1 MNNTFGYMRVAAA
14 VPRVHIAD
22 ARRNA
27 EGALKIMEDAF
38 REGVEIVVMPELS
51 LVGYTAGDM
60 ILQKK
65 LLTDAERALEWLMEE
80 CRDIPTIG
88 IVGLP
93 VVFADRLYN
102 CAAIFGQ
109 GQLWGIVPKCYIP
122 NYGEFSELRWWVS
135 GYGIKDR
142 TIRYAGQECCFGSDL
157 MFDIHGVE
165 FGVEICEDMWV
176 PVPPSS
182 MQAVQGAK
190 LLFNLSASP
199 ESVCKHDYLKS
210 LIAEQS
216 SRTMAAYIYASAGH
230 GESSSDLV
238 FAGNAI
244 IAELGSVL
252 GVSDRFVRNDR
263 MVVRDIDVEYIS
275 TRRTA
280 RNTFYYPDAPEMRVV
295 EIDVDEICNR
305 HDLRR
310 RIEPLYFV
318 PEDEA
323 ARAVHCREV
332 FAIQSAGLAQRLE
345 HTHCKTAVLGIS
357 GGLDSTLALLAVC
370 DTYDLLGLD
379 RKGII
384 GVTMPGFGTTDRT
397 YQNALRMIKE
407 LGCTLR
413 EIPIRE
419 ACEQHFK
426 DIGLDATER
435 NIAYE
440 NSQARERTQI
450 LMDVANM
457 CGGMVIGTGDMS
469 ELALG
474 WATYNGDQMSMYGIN
489 ASVPKTLVRHMVD
502 WYARNRAEGVLRE
515 ALLDVVATPVSP
527 ELLPANKDGEIAQRT
542 EDVVGPYELHDFF
555 LYCTLRRR
563 YSPAK
568 IAMLATK
575 AFEGDY
581 DKKTIIKW
589 LKVFFHRFFGQQFKR
604 SAMPDGPKVGVVGL
618 SPRGDLRMPS
628 DAQERAWLAEVEA
641 VEAELDALDDK

>member
-1 MNNTFGYMRVAAA
+1 MNNQYGYMRVAAA

-22 ARRNA
+22 AHRNA
-27 EGALKIMEDAF
+27 EGALKIMQDAF
-38 REGVEIVVMPELS
+38 DEGVEIVVMPELS
-51 LVGYTAGDM
+51 LVGYTCGDM
-60 ILQKK
+60 VLQNK
-65 LLTDAERALEWLMEE
+65 LLTDAERALEWLMQE
-80 CRDIPTIG
+80 CADIPTVG

-102 CAAIFGQ
+102 CAAVFGQ
-109 GQLWGIVPKCYIP
+109 GQLWGIVPKSYIP

-135 GYGIKDR
+135 GYSIKDR
-142 TIRYAGQECCFGSDL
+142 MIRFAGQEAPFGSDL
-157 MFDIHGVE
+157 LFDLHGVE

-199 ESVCKHDYLKS
+199 ESVRKHDYLLS

-216 SRTMAAYIYASAGH
+216 SRTMAAYIYASSGH

-238 FAGNAI
+238 FAGNAV
-244 IAELGSVL
+244 IAELGRVL
-252 GVSDRFVRNDR
+252 GVSKRFVRNDR
-263 MVVRDIDVEYIS
+263 MVISDIDVEYIS

-280 RNTFYYPDAPEMRVV
+280 RNTFYYPEAPEMRVV
-295 EIDVDEICNR
+295 EVGVDEIMYQG
-305 HDLRR
+305 DLRR
-310 RIEPLYFV
+310 HIEPIYFV

-323 ARAVHCREV
+323 ARAAHCKEV

-345 HTHCKTAVLGIS
+345 HTNCNKVILGIS

-370 DTYDLLGLD
+370 DTFDLLGLD

-397 YQNALRMIKE
+397 YQNALAMIKE

-413 EIPIRE
+413 EIPIKD
-419 ACEQHFK
+419 ACMQHFK
-426 DIGLDATER
+426 DIGLDVDER
-435 NIAYE
+435 SVAYE

-457 CGGMVIGTGDMS
+457 CGGMVVGTGDMS

-489 ASVPKTLVRHMVD
+489 SSVPKTLVKHMVD
-502 WYARNRAEGVLRE
+502 WYANTRAEGALRE

-527 ELLPANKDGEIAQRT
+527 ELLPATESGEIAQKT

-563 YSPAK
+563 YAPAK
-568 IAMLATK
+568 IVMLATL
-575 AFEGDY
+575 AFEGTY
-581 DKKTIIKW
+581 TKAEIVKW
-589 LKVFFHRFFGQQFKR
+589 LKVFFRRFFSQQFKR
-604 SAMPDGPKVGVVGL
+604 SAMPDGPKVGAVGL
-618 SPRGDLRMPS
+618 SPRGDLHMPS
-628 DAQERAWLAEVEA
+628 DAHERAWVREIEEVER
-641 VEAELDALDDK
+641 ELDNI

>member
-1 MNNTFGYMRVAAA
+1 MNNIYGYMRVAAA

-22 ARRNA
+22 AHRNA

-38 REGVEIVVMPELS
+38 REGVEVVVMPELS
-51 LVGYTAGDM
+51 LVGYTCGDM

-65 LLTDAERALEWLMEE
+65 LLSDAEKALQWLMEE
-80 CRDIPTIG
+80 CVDIPTIG

-93 VVFADRLYN
+93 VVYADRLYN
-102 CAAIFGQ
+102 CAAVFGQ
-109 GQLWGIVPKCYIP
+109 GRLWGIVPKSYIP

-135 GYGIKDR
+135 GYAIKDR
-142 TIRYAGQECCFGSDL
+142 HIRFAGQECPFGSDL

-199 ESVCKHDYLKS
+199 ESVCKHDYLIS

-216 SRTMAAYIYASAGH
+216 SRTMAAYIYASSGH

-238 FAGNAI
+238 FAGNAVV
-244 IAELGSVL
+244 AELGRVL
-252 GVSDRFVRNDR
+252 GVSERYKRDDR
-263 MVVRDIDVEYIS
+263 MVICDIDVEYIS

-280 RNTFYYPDAPEMRVV
+280 RNTFYYPEAPEMRVV
-295 EIDVDEICNR
+295 EIDVDEICYHGDVRR
-305 HDLRR
+305 H
-310 RIEPLYFV
+310 IEPLYFV

-332 FAIQSAGLAQRLE
+332 FAIQSAALAQRLE
-345 HTHCKTAVLGIS
+345 HTRCNTAVIGIS

-370 DTYDLLGLD
+370 DTFDMLGLD

-397 YQNALRMIKE
+397 YQNALKMVKE

-426 DIGLDATER
+426 DIGLDAAER
-435 NIAYE
+435 NVAYE

-489 ASVPKTLVRHMVD
+489 SSVPKTLVRYMVD
-502 WYARNRAEGVLRE
+502 WYAMNRAEGVLRE

-527 ELLPANKDGEIAQRT
+527 ELLPATADGNISQIT
-542 EDVVGPYELHDFF
+542 ENVVGPYELHDFF

-563 YSPAK
+563 YSPGK
-568 IAMLATK
+568 IAMLASI
-575 AFEGDY
+575 AFEGVY
-581 DKKTIIKW
+581 DKRTIVKW
-589 LKVFFHRFFGQQFKR
+589 LKVFFHRFFTQQFKR
-604 SAMPDGPKVGVVGL
+604 SAMPDGPKVGAVGL
-618 SPRGDLRMPS
+618 SPRGDLHMPS
-628 DAQERAWLAEVEA
+628 DAQERAWLAEVE
-641 VEAELDALDDK
+641 EIERELDAIE

>member
-1 MNNTFGYMRVAAA
+1 MNNQYGYMRVAAA

-22 ARRNA
+22 AQSNA
-27 EGALKIMEDAF
+27 EGALKIMQDAF
-38 REGVEIVVMPELS
+38 KEGVEIVVMPELS
-51 LVGYTAGDM
+51 LVGYTCGDM
-60 ILQKK
+60 VLQKK
-65 LLTDAERALEWLMEE
+65 LLSDSEKALAWLMAETA
-80 CRDIPTIG
+80 DIPTIG

-109 GQLWGIVPKCYIP
+109 GQLWGIVPKSYIP

-135 GYGIKDR
+135 GYSIKER
-142 TIRYAGQECCFGSDL
+142 TIRFAGQECCFGSDL
-157 MFDIHGVE
+157 MFDLHGVE

-199 ESVCKHDYLKS
+199 ESVRKHDYLIS

-216 SRTMAAYIYASAGH
+216 SRTMAAYIYASSGH

-238 FAGNAI
+238 FAGNAV
-244 IAELGSVL
+244 IAELGKVLSV
-252 GVSDRFVRNDR
+252 SERFVRNDR
-263 MVVRDIDVEYIS
+263 MVISDIDIEYIS

-295 EIDVDEICNR
+295 EIDVDEIC
-305 HDLRR
+305 HHGDLRR
-310 RIEPLYFV
+310 HVEPIYFV
-318 PEDEA
+318 PENKD
-323 ARAVHCREV
+323 ARDAHCREV

-345 HTHCKTAVLGIS
+345 HTGCKNAIIGIS

-370 DTYDLLGLD
+370 DTFDLLGLD

-397 YQNALRMIKE
+397 YNNAITMVRE
-407 LGCTLR
+407 LGCTLK
-413 EIPIRE
+413 EISIKE

-426 DIGLDATER
+426 DIGLSVDER
-435 NIAYE
+435 SVAYE

-457 CGGMVIGTGDMS
+457 CGGMVIGTGDLS

-489 ASVPKTLVRHMVD
+489 SSVPKTLVRYMVE
-502 WYARNRAEGVLRE
+502 WYAENRVEGVMRDV
-515 ALLDVVATPVSP
+515 LLDVVATPVSP
-527 ELLPANKDGEIAQRT
+527 ELLPADGNTIVQKT

-555 LYCTLRRR
+555 LYCALRRR
-563 YSPAK
+563 YAPAK
-568 IAMLATK
+568 IFMLATI
-575 AFEGDY
+575 AFDGVY
-581 DKKTIIKW
+581 DRATILKW
-589 LKVFFHRFFGQQFKR
+589 LKVFFNRFFSQQFKR
-604 SAMPDGPKVGVVGL
+604 SAMPDGPKVGAVGL
-618 SPRGDLRMPS
+618 SPRGDLHMPS
-628 DAQERAWLAEVEA
+628 DAESRAWLHEVE
-641 VEAELDALDDK
+641 EIERELNELN

>member
-1 MNNTFGYMRVAAA
+1 MNNQYGYMRVAAA

-27 EGALKIMEDAF
+27 EGALKIMQNAF
-38 REGVEIVVMPELS
+38 NEGVEIVVMPELS
-51 LVGYTAGDM
+51 LVGYTCGDM
-60 ILQKK
+60 VLQKK
-65 LLTDAERALEWLMEE
+65 LLSDSERALAWLMAETA
-80 CRDIPTIG
+80 DIPTIG

-109 GQLWGIVPKCYIP
+109 GQLWGIVPKSYIP

-135 GYGIKDR
+135 GYSIKER

-157 MFDIHGVE
+157 MFDLHGVE

-199 ESVCKHDYLKS
+199 ESVRKHDYLIS

-216 SRTMAAYIYASAGH
+216 SRTMAAYIYASSGH

-238 FAGNAI
+238 FAGNAV
-244 IAELGSVL
+244 IAELGTVL
-252 GVSDRFVRNDR
+252 NVSERFVRNDR
-263 MVVRDIDVEYIS
+263 MVISDIDIEYIS

-295 EIDVDEICNR
+295 EIDVDEIC
-305 HDLRR
+305 HHGDLRR
-310 RIEPLYFV
+310 HIEPIYFV
-318 PEDEA
+318 PENKEA
-323 ARAVHCREV
+323 RDAHCREV

-345 HTHCKTAVLGIS
+345 HTGCKNAVIGIS

-370 DTYDLLGLD
+370 DTFDLLGLD

-397 YQNALRMIKE
+397 YNNALTMVRE
-407 LGCTLR
+407 LGCTLK
-413 EIPIRE
+413 EISIKE

-426 DIGLDATER
+426 DIGLPVDEHSV
-435 NIAYE
+435 AYE

-489 ASVPKTLVRHMVD
+489 SSVPKTLVKFMVD
-502 WYARNRAEGVLRE
+502 WYAQNRAGDSLRKV
-515 ALLDVVATPVSP
+515 LLDVVDTPVSP
-527 ELLPANKDGEIAQRT
+527 ELLPADGNTIVQKT
-542 EDVVGPYELHDFF
+542 EDVVGPYDLHDFF

-563 YSPAK
+563 YAPAK
-568 IAMLATK
+568 IFMLATL
-575 AFEGDY
+575 AFDGVY
-581 DKKTIIKW
+581 DRPTILKW
-589 LKVFFHRFFGQQFKR
+589 LKVFFSRFFSQQFKR
-604 SAMPDGPKVGVVGL
+604 SAMPDGPKVGAVGL
-618 SPRGDLRMPS
+618 SPRGDLHMPS
-628 DAQERAWLAEVEA
+628 DAESRAWLHEVEEIERELEL
-641 VEAELDALDDK
+641 EALK

>member
-1 MNNTFGYMRVAAA
+1 MNNQFGYMRVAAA

-27 EGALKIMEDAF
+27 EAALKIMEDAF
-38 REGVEIVVMPELS
+38 KEGVEVIVMPELS
-51 LVGYTAGDM
+51 LVGYTCGDM
-60 ILQKK
+60 VLQKK
-65 LLTDAERALEWLMEE
+65 LLSDTEHALEWLMAETAE
-80 CRDIPTIG
+80 IPTIG

-109 GQLWGIVPKCYIP
+109 GRLWGIVPKSYIP

-135 GYGIKDR
+135 GYQIKDR
-142 TIRYAGQECCFGSDL
+142 MIRYAGQECCFGADL

-199 ESVCKHDYLKS
+199 ESVCKHDYLIS

-216 SRTMAAYIYASAGH
+216 SRTMAAYVYASSGH

-238 FAGNAI
+238 FAGNAV
-244 IAELGSVL
+244 IAELGRVL
-252 GVSDRFVRNDR
+252 GVSERFVRNDR
-263 MVVRDIDVEYIS
+263 MVVADIDVEYIS

-280 RNTFYYPDAPEMRVV
+280 RNTFYYPEAPEMRVV
-295 EIDVDEICNR
+295 EIDVDEIVRTDRVRR
-305 HDLRR
+305 H
-310 RIEPLYFV
+310 IEPLYFV

-323 ARAVHCREV
+323 ARGIHCREV

-345 HTHCKTAVLGIS
+345 HTKCKTAVLGIS

-370 DTYDLLGLD
+370 DTFDLLGLD

-397 YQNALRMIKE
+397 YQNALTMIKE

-413 EIPIRE
+413 EISIKD

-426 DIGLDATER
+426 DIGIDPNDRST
-435 NIAYE
+435 AYE

-489 ASVPKTLVRHMVD
+489 SSVPKTLVKYMVD
-502 WYARNRAEGVLRE
+502 WYANNRAEGTLRE

-527 ELLPANKDGEIAQRT
+527 ELLPANGDEIAQKT
-542 EDVVGPYELHDFF
+542 EDVVGPYDLHDFF

-563 YSPAK
+563 YAPAK
-568 IAMLATK
+568 IVMLASI
-575 AFEGDY
+575 AFEGTY
-581 DKKTIIKW
+581 DKTTIIKW
-589 LKVFFHRFFGQQFKR
+589 LKVFFHRFFSQQFKR
-604 SAMPDGPKVGVVGL
+604 SAMPDGPKVGAVGL
-618 SPRGDLRMPS
+618 SPRGDLHMPS
-628 DAQERAWLAEVEA
+628 DAQERAWLAEVEDM
-641 VEAELDALDDK
+641 ERELDALL

>member
-1 MNNTFGYMRVAAA
+1 MNNQFGYMRVAAA

-22 ARRNA
+22 AHHNA
-27 EGALKIMEDAF
+27 EGALKIMQDAF
-38 REGVEIVVMPELS
+38 KEGVEIVVMPELS
-51 LVGYTAGDM
+51 LVGYTCGDLV
-60 ILQKK
+60 LQKK
-65 LLTDAERALEWLMEE
+65 LLRDSEQARAWLMEQTQ
-80 CRDIPTIG
+80 DIPTIG

-93 VVFADRLYN
+93 VVYADRLYN
-102 CAAIFGQ
+102 CAAVFGQ
-109 GQLWGIVPKCYIP
+109 GVLWGIVPKSYIP

-135 GYGIKDR
+135 GFGIRDR
-142 TIRYAGQECCFGSDL
+142 VIRFAGQECAFGADL
-157 MFDIHGVE
+157 MFDIHDVE

-199 ESVCKHDYLKS
+199 ESVCKHDYLIS

-216 SRTMAAYIYASAGH
+216 SRTMAAYVYASSGH

-238 FAGNAI
+238 FAGNAVV
-244 IAELGSVL
+244 AELGRVL
-252 GVSDRFVRNDR
+252 GVSERFVRNDR
-263 MVVRDIDVEYIS
+263 MVISDIDVEYIA

-280 RNTFYYPDAPEMRVV
+280 RNTFYYPNAPEMRVV
-295 EIDVDEICNR
+295 EIDVDEIVHQGDVRR
-305 HDLRR
+305 H
-310 RIEPLYFV
+310 IEPIYFV
-318 PEDEA
+318 PENKE
-323 ARAVHCREV
+323 ARAAHCKEV

-345 HTHCKTAVLGIS
+345 HTGCKTAVIGIS

-370 DTYDLLGLD
+370 DTFDLLGLD

-397 YQNALRMIKE
+397 YQNAVTMVRE

-413 EIPIRE
+413 EISIKE

-426 DIGLDATER
+426 DIGIDAKDHSV
-435 NIAYE
+435 AYE

-450 LMDVANM
+450 LMDVANL

-489 ASVPKTLVRHMVD
+489 ASVPKTLVKHMVA
-502 WYARNRAEGVLRE
+502 WYADNRAEGELSKS
-515 ALLDVVATPVSP
+515 LHDVVATPVSP
-527 ELLPANKDGEIAQRT
+527 ELLPADGENIAQKT
-542 EDVVGPYELHDFF
+542 EDIVGPYELHDFF

-563 YSPAK
+563 YAPKK
-568 IAMLATK
+568 IAMLAML
-575 AFEGDY
+575 AFEGTY
-581 DKKTIIKW
+581 NKATIIKW
-589 LKVFFHRFFGQQFKR
+589 LKVFFHRFFTQQFKR
-604 SAMPDGPKVGVVGL
+604 SAMPDGPKVGGVGL
-618 SPRGDLRMPS
+618 SPRGDLHMPS
-628 DAQERAWLAEVEA
+628 DAQERAWLAEVE
-641 VEAELDALDDK
+641 EIEQELGALA

>member
-1 MNNTFGYMRVAAA
+1 MNNQYGYMRVAAA

-22 ARRNA
+22 AHRNA
-27 EGALKIMEDAF
+27 EGALKIMQEAF
-38 REGVEIVVMPELS
+38 SEGVEIVVMPELS
-51 LVGYTAGDM
+51 LVGYTCGDM
-60 ILQKK
+60 VLQKK
-65 LLTDAERALEWLMEE
+65 LLKDSESALAWLMQETA
-80 CRDIPTIG
+80 DIPTIG

-93 VVFADRLYN
+93 VVYADRLYN

-109 GQLWGIVPKCYIP
+109 GILWGIIPKSYIP

-135 GYGIKDR
+135 GFGMRDR
-142 TIRYAGQECCFGSDL
+142 MIRFAGQECPFGADL
-157 MFDIHGVE
+157 LFDIHNVE

-199 ESVCKHDYLKS
+199 ESVCKHDYLIS

-216 SRTMAAYIYASAGH
+216 SRTMAAYIYASSGH

-238 FAGNAI
+238 FAGNAV
-244 IAELGSVL
+244 IAELGRVL
-252 GVSDRFVRNDR
+252 GVSERFVRNDR
-263 MVVRDIDVEYIS
+263 MVIADIDVEYIS

-280 RNTFYYPDAPEMRVV
+280 RNTFYYPEAPEMRVV
-295 EIDVDEICNR
+295 EIDVDEIVRTDRVRR
-305 HDLRR
+305 H
-310 RIEPLYFV
+310 IEPIYFV
-318 PEDEA
+318 PENEA
-323 ARAVHCREV
+323 ARASHCKEV

-345 HTHCKTAVLGIS
+345 HTGCKNAVIGIS

-370 DTYDLLGLD
+370 DTFDLLGLD

-384 GVTMPGFGTTDRT
+384 GVTMPGFGTSDRT
-397 YQNALRMIKE
+397 YQNALTMVRE

-413 EIPIRE
+413 EIPIKE

-426 DIGLDATER
+426 DIGLSVDER
-435 NIAYE
+435 SVAYE

-457 CGGMVIGTGDMS
+457 CNGMVIGTGDMS

-489 ASVPKTLVRHMVD
+489 ASVPKTLVRHMVE
-502 WYARNRAEGVLRE
+502 WYGNTRAEGALRQ

-527 ELLPANKDGEIAQRT
+527 ELLPVDGEGNEQHT
-542 EDVVGPYELHDFF
+542 EDIVGPYDLHDFF
-555 LYCTLRRR
+555 LYCALRRR
-563 YSPAK
+563 YTPAK
-568 IAMLATK
+568 IFMLATI
-575 AFEGDY
+575 AFEGRFDEA
-581 DKKTIIKW
+581 TIVKW
-589 LKVFFHRFFGQQFKR
+589 LKVFFRRFFSQQFKR
-604 SAMPDGPKVGVVGL
+604 SAMPDGPKVGAVGL
-618 SPRGDLRMPS
+618 SPRGDLHMPS
-628 DAQERAWLAEVEA
+628 DAESRAWLQEIDEIEA
-641 VEAELDALDDK
+641 NL

>member
-1 MNNTFGYMRVAAA
+1 MRVAAA

-22 ARRNA
+22 AHRNA
-27 EGALKIMEDAF
+27 EGALKIMQEAF
-38 REGVEIVVMPELS
+38 HEGVEIVVMPELS
-51 LVGYTAGDM
+51 LVGYTCGDM
-60 ILQKK
+60 VLQKK
-65 LLTDAERALEWLMEE
+65 LLKDSEAALAWLMQETA
-80 CRDIPTIG
+80 DIPTIG

-93 VVFADRLYN
+93 VVYADRLYN
-102 CAAIFGQ
+102 CAAVFGQ
-109 GQLWGIVPKCYIP
+109 GVLWGMIPKSYIP

-135 GYGIKDR
+135 GFGMRDR
-142 TIRYAGQECCFGSDL
+142 MIRFAGQECPFGADIL
-157 MFDIHGVE
+157 FDIHNVE

-199 ESVCKHDYLKS
+199 ESVCKHDYLIS

-216 SRTMAAYIYASAGH
+216 SRTMAAYVYASSGH

-238 FAGNAI
+238 FAGNAVV
-244 IAELGSVL
+244 AELGRVL

-263 MVVRDIDVEYIS
+263 MVIADIDVEYIS

-295 EIDVDEICNR
+295 PVEVDEIV
-305 HDLRR
+305 HHGDLRR
-310 RIEPLYFV
+310 HIEPIYFV
-318 PEDEA
+318 PENET
-323 ARAVHCREV
+323 ARAEHCKEV
-332 FAIQSAGLAQRLE
+332 FSIQSAGLAQRLE
-345 HTHCKTAVLGIS
+345 HTNCKTAVIGIS

-370 DTYDLLGLD
+370 DTFDLLGLD

-384 GVTMPGFGTTDRT
+384 GVTMPGFGTSDRT
-397 YQNALRMIKE
+397 YQNALTMVRE

-413 EIPIRE
+413 EIPIKD

-426 DIGLDATER
+426 DIGLSVDER
-435 NIAYE
+435 SVAYE

-457 CGGMVIGTGDMS
+457 CNGMVIGTGDMS

-489 ASVPKTLVRHMVD
+489 ASVPKTLVKHMVE
-502 WYARNRAEGVLRE
+502 WYGNNRAEGALRQ

-527 ELLPANKDGEIAQRT
+527 ELLPADGEGKAQQT
-542 EDVVGPYELHDFF
+542 EDIVGPYDLHDFF
-555 LYCTLRRR
+555 LYCALRRR

-568 IAMLATK
+568 IFMLATI
-575 AFEGDY
+575 AFEGRFDEA
-581 DKKTIIKW
+581 TIIKW
-589 LKVFFHRFFGQQFKR
+589 LKVFFRRFFSQQFKR
-604 SAMPDGPKVGVVGL
+604 SAMPDGPKVGAVGL
-618 SPRGDLRMPS
+618 SPRGDLHMPS
-628 DAQERAWLAEVEA
+628 DAESRAWLQEIEEIEA
-641 VEAELDALDDK
+641 SL

>member
-1 MNNTFGYMRVAAA
+1 MNNQYGYVRVAAA

-27 EGALKIMEDAF
+27 EGALKIMQDAF
-38 REGVEIVVMPELS
+38 KEGVEVVVMPELS
-51 LVGYTAGDM
+51 LVGYTCGDM
-60 ILQKK
+60 VLQNK
-65 LLTDAERALEWLMEE
+65 LLTDAERSLAWLMEE
-80 CRDIPTIG
+80 TADIPTVG

-109 GQLWGIVPKCYIP
+109 GQLWGIVPKSYIP

-135 GYGIKDR
+135 GYAIKDR
-142 TIRYAGQECCFGSDL
+142 MMRFAGQECPFGSDL
-157 MFDIHGVE
+157 MFDLHGVE

-199 ESVCKHDYLKS
+199 ESVCKHDYLIS

-216 SRTMAAYIYASAGH
+216 SRTMSAYVYASSGH

-238 FAGNAI
+238 FAGNAV
-244 IAELGSVL
+244 IAELGRVL
-252 GVSDRFVRNDR
+252 GVSERFVRNDR
-263 MVVRDIDVEYIS
+263 MVIADIDVEYIS

-280 RNTFYYPDAPEMRVV
+280 RNTFYYPEAPEMRVV
-295 EIDVDEICNR
+295 EVNVDEICYQGDVRR
-305 HDLRR
+305 H
-310 RIEPLYFV
+310 IEPLYFV

-323 ARAVHCREV
+323 DRAIHCREV

-345 HTHCKTAVLGIS
+345 HTSCTKAVLGIS

-370 DTYDLLGLD
+370 DTFDLLGLD

-397 YQNALRMIKE
+397 YQNALTMIKA

-413 EIPIRE
+413 EIPITD
-419 ACEQHFK
+419 ACTQHFK
-426 DIGLDATER
+426 DIGLDAQER
-435 NIAYE
+435 SVAYE

-489 ASVPKTLVRHMVD
+489 SSVPKTLVRYMVE
-502 WYARNRAEGVLRE
+502 WYAENRATGTLRD

-527 ELLPANKDGEIAQRT
+527 ELLPADGTEIAQKT
-542 EDVVGPYELHDFF
+542 EDIVGPYDLHDFF
-555 LYCTLRRR
+555 LYCALRRR
-563 YSPAK
+563 YAPSK
-568 IAMLATK
+568 IAMLASI
-575 AFEGDY
+575 AFEGVH
-581 DKKTIIKW
+581 DKATIIKW
-589 LKVFFHRFFGQQFKR
+589 LKVFFRRFFTQQFKR
-604 SAMPDGPKVGVVGL
+604 SAMPDGPKVGAVGL
-618 SPRGDLRMPS
+618 SPRGDLHMPS
-628 DAQERAWLAEVEA
+628 DAHERAWLQEVEDM
-641 VEAELDALDDK
+641 ERELDNL

>member
-1 MNNTFGYMRVAAA
+1 MNNQYGYVRVAAA

-27 EGALKIMEDAF
+27 EGALKIMQDAF
-38 REGVEIVVMPELS
+38 KEGVEVVVMPELS
-51 LVGYTAGDM
+51 LVGYTCGDM
-60 ILQKK
+60 VLQNK
-65 LLTDAERALEWLMEE
+65 LLTDAERSLAWLMEE
-80 CRDIPTIG
+80 TADIPTVG

-109 GQLWGIVPKCYIP
+109 GQLWGIVPKSYIP

-135 GYGIKDR
+135 GYAIKDR
-142 TIRYAGQECCFGSDL
+142 MMRFAGQECPFGSDL
-157 MFDIHGVE
+157 MFDLHGVE

-199 ESVCKHDYLKS
+199 ESVCKHDYLIS

-216 SRTMAAYIYASAGH
+216 SRTMSAYVYASSGH

-238 FAGNAI
+238 FAGNAV
-244 IAELGSVL
+244 IAELGRVL
-252 GVSDRFVRNDR
+252 GVSERFVRNDR
-263 MVVRDIDVEYIS
+263 MVIADIDVEYIS

-280 RNTFYYPDAPEMRVV
+280 RNTFYYPEAPEMRVV
-295 EIDVDEICNR
+295 EVNVDEICYQGDVRR
-305 HDLRR
+305 H
-310 RIEPLYFV
+310 IEPLYFV

-323 ARAVHCREV
+323 DRAIHCREV

-345 HTHCKTAVLGIS
+345 HTSCTKAVLGIS

-370 DTYDLLGLD
+370 DTFDLLGLD

-397 YQNALRMIKE
+397 YQNALTMIKA

-413 EIPIRE
+413 EIPITD
-419 ACEQHFK
+419 ACTQHFK
-426 DIGLDATER
+426 DIGLDAKER
-435 NIAYE
+435 SVAYE

-489 ASVPKTLVRHMVD
+489 SSVPKTLVRYMVE
-502 WYARNRAEGVLRE
+502 WYAENRATGTLRD

-527 ELLPANKDGEIAQRT
+527 ELLPADGTEIDQKT
-542 EDVVGPYELHDFF
+542 EDIVGPYDLHDFF
-555 LYCTLRRR
+555 LYCALRRR
-563 YSPAK
+563 YAPSK
-568 IAMLATK
+568 IAMLASI
-575 AFEGDY
+575 AFEGVH
-581 DKKTIIKW
+581 DKATIIKW
-589 LKVFFHRFFGQQFKR
+589 LKVFFRRFFTQQFKR
-604 SAMPDGPKVGVVGL
+604 SAMPDGPKVGAVGL
-618 SPRGDLRMPS
+618 SPRGDLHMPS
-628 DAQERAWLAEVEA
+628 DAHERAWLQEVEDM
-641 VEAELDALDDK
+641 ERELDNL

>member
-1 MNNTFGYMRVAAA
+1 M
-14 VPRVHIAD
+14 PRVHIAD
-22 ARRNA
+22 AHRNA
-27 EGALKIMEDAF
+27 EGALKIMQDAF
-38 REGVEIVVMPELS
+38 NEGVEIVVMPELS
-51 LVGYTAGDM
+51 LVGYTCGDM
-60 ILQKK
+60 VLQKK
-65 LLTDAERALEWLMEE
+65 LLKDSENALAWLMQETA
-80 CRDIPTIG
+80 DIPTIG

-93 VVFADRLYN
+93 VVYADRLYN
-102 CAAIFGQ
+102 CAAIIGQ
-109 GQLWGIVPKCYIP
+109 GTLWGIIPKSYIP

-135 GYGIKDR
+135 GYGMRDR
-142 TIRYAGQECCFGSDL
+142 MIRFAGQECPFGADL
-157 MFDIHGVE
+157 LFDIHGVE

-199 ESVCKHDYLKS
+199 ESVRKHDYLIS

-216 SRTMAAYIYASAGH
+216 SRTMAAYVYASSGH

-238 FAGNAI
+238 FAGNAVV
-244 IAELGSVL
+244 AELGRVL

-263 MVVRDIDVEYIS
+263 MVISDIDVDYIS

-295 EIDVDEICNR
+295 PVEVDEIV
-305 HDLRR
+305 HHGDLRR
-310 RIEPLYFV
+310 HIEPIYFV
-318 PEDEA
+318 PENEA
-323 ARAVHCREV
+323 ARAAHCHEV

-345 HTHCKTAVLGIS
+345 HTGCKTAVIGIS

-370 DTYDLLGLD
+370 DTFDLLGLD

-384 GVTMPGFGTTDRT
+384 GVTMPGFGTSDRT
-397 YQNALRMIKE
+397 YQNALTMVRE

-413 EIPIRE
+413 EISIKD

-426 DIGLDATER
+426 DIGLSVDER
-435 NIAYE
+435 SVAYE

-457 CGGMVIGTGDMS
+457 CNGMVIGTGDMS

-489 ASVPKTLVRHMVD
+489 SSVPKTLVKHMVE
-502 WYARNRAEGVLRE
+502 WYANNRAEGVLRD

-527 ELLPANKDGEIAQRT
+527 ELLPADNTGKAQHT
-542 EDVVGPYELHDFF
+542 EDIVGPYDLHDFF
-555 LYCTLRRR
+555 LYCALRRR
-563 YSPAK
+563 YSPSK
-568 IAMLATK
+568 IFMLATL
-575 AFEGDY
+575 AFEGRF
-581 DKKTIIKW
+581 DKATIIKW
-589 LKVFFHRFFGQQFKR
+589 LKVFFRRFFSQQFKR
-604 SAMPDGPKVGVVGL
+604 SAMPDGPKVGAVGL
-618 SPRGDLRMPS
+618 SPRGDLHMPS
-628 DAQERAWLAEVEA
+628 DAESRAWLQEIEEIEA
-641 VEAELDALDDK
+641 SLK

>member
-1 MNNTFGYMRVAAA
+1 MRVAAA

-22 ARRNA
+22 AHRNA
-27 EGALKIMEDAF
+27 EGALKIMQEAF
-38 REGVEIVVMPELS
+38 DEGVEIVVMPELS
-51 LVGYTAGDM
+51 LVGYTCGDM
-60 ILQKK
+60 VLQKK
-65 LLTDAERALEWLMEE
+65 LLKDAENALAWLMQETAE
-80 CRDIPTIG
+80 IPTIG

-109 GQLWGIVPKCYIP
+109 GVLWGIIPKSYIP

-135 GYGIKDR
+135 GFGIRDR
-142 TIRYAGQECCFGSDL
+142 MIRFAGQECPFGADL
-157 MFDIHGVE
+157 LFDIHGVE

-199 ESVCKHDYLKS
+199 ESVCKHDYLIS

-216 SRTMAAYIYASAGH
+216 SRTMAAYVYASAGH

-238 FAGNAI
+238 FAGNAV
-244 IAELGSVL
+244 IAELGRVL
-252 GVSDRFVRNDR
+252 DVSERFVRNDR
-263 MVVRDIDVEYIS
+263 MAIADIDVEYIS

-295 EIDVDEICNR
+295 EIDVDEIVRTDSVRR
-305 HDLRR
+305 H
-310 RIEPLYFV
+310 IEPLYFV

-345 HTHCKTAVLGIS
+345 HTGCKNAVIGIS

-397 YQNALRMIKE
+397 YQNALTMVRE

-413 EIPIRE
+413 EISIKD

-426 DIGLDATER
+426 DLGIDPSECGV
-435 NIAYE
+435 AYE

-489 ASVPKTLVRHMVD
+489 SSVPKTLVKYMVE
-502 WYARNRAEGVLRE
+502 WYAENRAEGALRE
-515 ALLDVVATPVSP
+515 ALRDVVATPVSP
-527 ELLPANKDGEIAQRT
+527 ELLPADGQNIAQKT
-542 EDVVGPYELHDFF
+542 EDIVGPYDLHDFF
-555 LYCTLRRR
+555 LYCALRRR
-563 YSPAK
+563 YEPSK
-568 IAMLATK
+568 IFMLACI
-575 AFEGDY
+575 AFEDKY
-581 DKKTIIKW
+581 DEATIVKW
-589 LKVFFHRFFGQQFKR
+589 LKVFFRRFFSQQFKR
-604 SAMPDGPKVGVVGL
+604 SAMPDGPKVGAVGL
-618 SPRGDLRMPS
+618 SPRGDLHMPS
-628 DAQERAWLAEVEA
+628 DAESRAWLQEIEEIEA
-641 VEAELDALDDK
+641 SL

>member
-1 MNNTFGYMRVAAA
+1 MNNQYGYMRVAAA

-22 ARRNA
+22 AHRNA
-27 EGALKIMEDAF
+27 EGALKIMQDAF
-38 REGVEIVVMPELS
+38 NEGVEIVVMPELS
-51 LVGYTAGDM
+51 LVGYTCGDM
-60 ILQKK
+60 VLQNK
-65 LLTDAERALEWLMEE
+65 LLTDAERALEWLMQE
-80 CRDIPTIG
+80 CADIPTIG

-109 GQLWGIVPKCYIP
+109 GQLWGIVPKSYIP

-135 GYGIKDR
+135 GYSIKDR
-142 TIRYAGQECCFGSDL
+142 MIRFAGQEAPFGSDL
-157 MFDIHGVE
+157 LFDLHGVE

-199 ESVCKHDYLKS
+199 ESVRKHDYLLS

-216 SRTMAAYIYASAGH
+216 SRTMAAYVYASSGH

-238 FAGNAI
+238 FAGNAV
-244 IAELGSVL
+244 IAELGRVL
-252 GVSDRFVRNDR
+252 GVSKRFVRNDR
-263 MVVRDIDVEYIS
+263 MVVSDIDVEYIS

-280 RNTFYYPDAPEMRVV
+280 RNTFYYPEAPEMRVV
-295 EIDVDEICNR
+295 EVCVDEIM
-305 HDLRR
+305 HQGDLRR
-310 RIEPLYFV
+310 HIEPIYFV

-323 ARAVHCREV
+323 ARAAHCKEV

-345 HTHCKTAVLGIS
+345 HTNCNTVVLGIS

-370 DTYDLLGLD
+370 DTFDLLGLD

-397 YQNALRMIKE
+397 YQNALSMIKE

-413 EIPIRE
+413 EIPIKD
-419 ACEQHFK
+419 ACMQHFK
-426 DIGLDATER
+426 DIGLDVDER
-435 NIAYE
+435 SVAYE

-457 CGGMVIGTGDMS
+457 CGGMVVGTGDMS

-489 ASVPKTLVRHMVD
+489 SSVPKTLVKYMVD
-502 WYARNRAEGVLRE
+502 WYAHNRAEGALRD

-527 ELLPANKDGEIAQRT
+527 ELLPATASGEIAQKT

-563 YSPAK
+563 YAPAK
-568 IAMLATK
+568 IVMLATL
-575 AFEGDY
+575 AFEGTY
-581 DKKTIIKW
+581 TKTEIVKW
-589 LKVFFHRFFGQQFKR
+589 LKVFFRRFFSQQFKR
-604 SAMPDGPKVGVVGL
+604 SAMPDGPKVGAVGL
-618 SPRGDLRMPS
+618 SPRGDLHMPS
-628 DAQERAWLAEVEA
+628 DAHERAWVREIEDVER
-641 VEAELDALDDK
+641 ELDNI

>member
-1 MNNTFGYMRVAAA
+1 MNNQYGYMRVAAA

-22 ARRNA
+22 AHSNA

-38 REGVEIVVMPELS
+38 KEGVEIVVMPELS
-51 LVGYTAGDM
+51 LVGYTCGDM
-60 ILQKK
+60 VLQKK
-65 LLTDAERALEWLMEE
+65 LLSDSEKALAWLMEQTA
-80 CRDIPTIG
+80 DIPTIG

-93 VVFADRLYN
+93 VVYADRLYN
-102 CAAIFGQ
+102 CAAIIGQ
-109 GQLWGIVPKCYIP
+109 GQLWGIVPKSYIP

-135 GYGIKDR
+135 GYSIKDR
-142 TIRYAGQECCFGSDL
+142 VIRFAGQECAFGSDL

-199 ESVCKHDYLKS
+199 ESVRKHDYLIS

-216 SRTMAAYIYASAGH
+216 SRTMAAYVYASSGH

-238 FAGNAI
+238 FAGNAVV
-244 IAELGSVL
+244 AELGRVL
-252 GVSDRFVRNDR
+252 GVSERFVRNDR
-263 MVVRDIDVEYIS
+263 MVIADIDVEYIT
-275 TRRTA
+275 TRRAA
-280 RNTFYYPDAPEMRVV
+280 RNTFYYPEAPDMRVV
-295 EIDVDEICNR
+295 EIDVDEIC
-305 HDLRR
+305 HHGDLRR
-310 RIEPLYFV
+310 HIEPIYFV
-318 PEDEA
+318 TENEE
-323 ARAVHCREV
+323 ARAAHCKEV

-345 HTHCKTAVLGIS
+345 HTSCDTVVMGIS

-379 RKGII
+379 RKKII
-384 GVTMPGFGTTDRT
+384 GVTMPGFGTTGRT
-397 YQNALRMIKE
+397 YQNALTMIKE

-413 EIPIRE
+413 EIPIKD

-426 DIGLDATER
+426 DIGLNVSECSV
-435 NIAYE
+435 AYE

-489 ASVPKTLVRHMVD
+489 SSVPKTLVKYMVD
-502 WYARNRAEGVLRE
+502 WYANNRAEGALRA
-515 ALLDVVATPVSP
+515 ALLDVVDTPVSP
-527 ELLPANKDGEIAQRT
+527 ELLPPSEGGEIAQRT
-542 EDVVGPYELHDFF
+542 EDLVGPYDLHDFF

-563 YSPAK
+563 YAPTK
-568 IAMLATK
+568 IAMLANL
-575 AFEGDY
+575 AFEGVY
-581 DKKTIIKW
+581 DKATILKW
-589 LKVFFHRFFGQQFKR
+589 LKVFFRRFFSQQFKR
-604 SAMPDGPKVGVVGL
+604 SAMPDGPKVGAVGL
-618 SPRGDLRMPS
+618 SPRGDLHMPS
-628 DAQERAWLAEVEA
+628 DAQVRAWMQEIEDM
-641 VEAELDALDDK
+641 ERELEN

>member
-1 MNNTFGYMRVAAA
+1 MNNQYGYMRVAAA

-22 ARRNA
+22 AHRNA
-27 EGALKIMEDAF
+27 EGALKIMQEAF
-38 REGVEIVVMPELS
+38 NEGVEIVVMPELS
-51 LVGYTAGDM
+51 LVGYTCGDM
-60 ILQKK
+60 VLQKK
-65 LLTDAERALEWLMEE
+65 LLKDSESALAWLMQETA
-80 CRDIPTIG
+80 DIPTIG

-93 VVFADRLYN
+93 VVYADRLYN

-109 GQLWGIVPKCYIP
+109 GVLWGIIPKSYIP

-135 GYGIKDR
+135 GYGMRDR
-142 TIRYAGQECCFGSDL
+142 MIRFAGQECPFGADL
-157 MFDIHGVE
+157 LFDIHGVE

-199 ESVCKHDYLKS
+199 ESVRKHDYLIS

-216 SRTMAAYIYASAGH
+216 SRTMAAYVYASSGH

-238 FAGNAI
+238 FAGNAVV
-244 IAELGSVL
+244 AELGRVL

-263 MVVRDIDVEYIS
+263 MVIADIDVEYIS

-295 EIDVDEICNR
+295 PVEVDEIV
-305 HDLRR
+305 HHGDLRR
-310 RIEPLYFV
+310 HIEPIYFV
-318 PEDEA
+318 PENET
-323 ARAVHCREV
+323 ARAEHCKEV
-332 FAIQSAGLAQRLE
+332 FSIQSAGLAQRLE
-345 HTHCKTAVLGIS
+345 HTNCKNAVIGIS

-370 DTYDLLGLD
+370 DTFDLLGLD
-379 RKGII
+379 RKGIV

-397 YQNALRMIKE
+397 YQNALTMVRE

-413 EIPIRE
+413 EIPIKD
-419 ACEQHFK
+419 ACVQHFK
-426 DIGLDATER
+426 DIGLDVDER
-435 NIAYE
+435 SVAYE

-457 CGGMVIGTGDMS
+457 CNGMVIGTGDMS

-489 ASVPKTLVRHMVD
+489 ASVPKTLVKHMVE
-502 WYARNRAEGVLRE
+502 WYANNRAEGTLRQ

-527 ELLPANKDGEIAQRT
+527 ELLPAEGDAIAQKT
-542 EDVVGPYELHDFF
+542 EDIVGPYDLHDFF
-555 LYCTLRRR
+555 LYCALRRR
-563 YSPAK
+563 YSPTK
-568 IAMLATK
+568 IFMLATL
-575 AFEGDY
+575 AFEGRFDEA
-581 DKKTIIKW
+581 TIVKW
-589 LKVFFHRFFGQQFKR
+589 LKVFFRRFFSQQFKR
-604 SAMPDGPKVGVVGL
+604 SAMPDGPKVGAVGL
-618 SPRGDLRMPS
+618 SPRGDLHMPS
-628 DAQERAWLAEVEA
+628 DAESRAWLQEIEEIEA
-641 VEAELDALDDK
+641 SL

>member
-1 MNNTFGYMRVAAA
+1 MNNQYGYMRVAAA

-27 EGALKIMEDAF
+27 EEALKIMQDAF
-38 REGVEIVVMPELS
+38 AEGVEIVVMPELS
-51 LVGYTAGDM
+51 LVGYTCGDM
-60 ILQKK
+60 VLQKK
-65 LLTDAERALEWLMEE
+65 LLSDAEKSLEWLMEE
-80 CRDIPTIG
+80 CADIPTVG

-93 VVFADRLYN
+93 VVYADRLYN
-102 CAAIFGQ
+102 CAAVFAQ
-109 GQLWGIVPKCYIP
+109 GELWGIVPKCYIP

-135 GYGIKDR
+135 GFGITDR
-142 TIRYAGQECCFGSDL
+142 TMRYAGHECCFGSDL
-157 MFDIHGVE
+157 MFELHGVQ
-165 FGVEICEDMWV
+165 FGIEICEDMWV

-216 SRTMAAYIYASAGH
+216 SRTMAAYVYASAGH

-244 IAELGSVL
+244 IAELGRVL
-252 GVSDRFVRNDR
+252 GVSERFVRNSR
-263 MVVRDIDVEYIS
+263 MVISDIDIEYIS

-280 RNTFYYPDAPEMRVV
+280 RNTFYYPDAPEMRIV
-295 EIDVDEICNR
+295 ELAVDEICYHGDVRR
-305 HDLRR
+305 H
-310 RIEPLYFV
+310 IEPLYFV

-323 ARAVHCREV
+323 ARDIHCREV

-345 HTHCKTAVLGIS
+345 HTSCKNVVLGIS

-370 DTYDLLGLD
+370 DTFDLLGLD
-379 RKGII
+379 HKGII

-397 YQNALRMIKE
+397 YHNAVKMVE
-407 LGCTLR
+407 ALGCTLR
-413 EIPIRE
+413 EISIRK
-419 ACEQHFK
+419 ACEQHFE
-426 DIGLDATER
+426 DIGLDANER
-435 NIAYE
+435 GVAYE

-457 CGGMVIGTGDMS
+457 CGGMVVGTGDMS

-489 ASVPKTLVRHMVD
+489 SSVPKTLIRFMVD
-502 WYARNRAEGVLRE
+502 WYASNRAEGVLRDV
-515 ALLDVVATPVSP
+515 LLDVVATPVSP
-527 ELLPANKDGEIAQRT
+527 ELLPACEDGSIAQRT
-542 EDVVGPYELHDFF
+542 EEVVGPYELHDFF
-555 LYCTLRRR
+555 LYCALRRR

-568 IAMLATK
+568 IAMLASI
-575 AFEGDY
+575 AFEGVY
-581 DKKTIIKW
+581 DKKTILRW

-628 DAQERAWLAEVEA
+628 DAQERAWLAEVEE
-641 VEAELDALDDK
+641 VEEQLNSLGW

>member
-1 MNNTFGYMRVAAA
+1 MNNQYGYMRVAAA

-22 ARRNA
+22 AHRNA
-27 EGALKIMEDAF
+27 EGALKIMQEAF
-38 REGVEIVVMPELS
+38 SEGVEIVVMPELS
-51 LVGYTAGDM
+51 LVGYTCGDM
-60 ILQKK
+60 VLQKK
-65 LLTDAERALEWLMEE
+65 LLKDSESALAWLMQETA
-80 CRDIPTIG
+80 DIPTIG

-93 VVFADRLYN
+93 VVYADRLYN

-109 GQLWGIVPKCYIP
+109 GILWGIIPKSYIP

-135 GYGIKDR
+135 GFGMRDR
-142 TIRYAGQECCFGSDL
+142 MIRFAGQECPFGADL
-157 MFDIHGVE
+157 LFDIHNVE

-199 ESVCKHDYLKS
+199 ESVCKHDYLIS

-216 SRTMAAYIYASAGH
+216 SRTMAAYIYASSGH

-238 FAGNAI
+238 FAGNAV
-244 IAELGSVL
+244 IAELGRVL
-252 GVSDRFVRNDR
+252 GVSERFVRNDR
-263 MVVRDIDVEYIS
+263 MVIADIDVEYIS

-280 RNTFYYPDAPEMRVV
+280 RNTFYYPEAPEMRVV
-295 EIDVDEICNR
+295 EIDVDEIVRTDRVRR
-305 HDLRR
+305 H
-310 RIEPLYFV
+310 IEPIYFV
-318 PEDEA
+318 PENEA
-323 ARAVHCREV
+323 ARASHCKEV

-345 HTHCKTAVLGIS
+345 HTGCKNAVIGIS

-370 DTYDLLGLD
+370 DTFDLLGLD

-384 GVTMPGFGTTDRT
+384 GVTMPGFGTSDRT
-397 YQNALRMIKE
+397 YQNALTMVRE

-413 EIPIRE
+413 EISIKD

-426 DIGLDATER
+426 DIGLSVDER
-435 NIAYE
+435 SVAYE

-457 CGGMVIGTGDMS
+457 CNGMVIGTGDMS

-489 ASVPKTLVRHMVD
+489 ASVPKTLVKHMVE
-502 WYARNRAEGVLRE
+502 WYGNTRAEGALRQ

-527 ELLPANKDGEIAQRT
+527 ELLPVDGEGNEQHT
-542 EDVVGPYELHDFF
+542 EDIVGPYDLHDFF
-555 LYCTLRRR
+555 LYCALRRR
-563 YSPAK
+563 YTPAK
-568 IAMLATK
+568 IFMLATI
-575 AFEGDY
+575 AFEGRFDEA
-581 DKKTIIKW
+581 TIVKW
-589 LKVFFHRFFGQQFKR
+589 LKVFFRRFFSQQFKR
-604 SAMPDGPKVGVVGL
+604 SAMPDGPKVGAVGL
-618 SPRGDLRMPS
+618 SPRGDLHMPS
-628 DAQERAWLAEVEA
+628 DAESRAWLQEIDEIEA
-641 VEAELDALDDK
+641 NL

>member
-1 MNNTFGYMRVAAA
+1 MNNQYGYMRVAAA

-22 ARRNA
+22 AHSNA

-38 REGVEIVVMPELS
+38 NEGVEIVVMPELS
-51 LVGYTAGDM
+51 LVGYTCGDM
-60 ILQKK
+60 VLQKK
-65 LLTDAERALEWLMEE
+65 LLSDTEKALAWLMKQTA
-80 CRDIPTIG
+80 DIPTIG

-93 VVFADRLYN
+93 VVYADRLYN
-102 CAAIFGQ
+102 CAAVIGQ
-109 GQLWGIVPKCYIP
+109 GQLWGIVPKSYIP

-135 GYGIKDR
+135 GYSIKDR
-142 TIRYAGQECCFGSDL
+142 MIRYAGQECAFGSDL

-199 ESVCKHDYLKS
+199 ESVRKHDYLIS

-216 SRTMAAYIYASAGH
+216 SRTMAAYVYASSGH

-238 FAGNAI
+238 FAGNAV
-244 IAELGSVL
+244 IAELGRVL
-252 GVSDRFVRNDR
+252 GVSERFVRNDR
-263 MVVRDIDVEYIS
+263 MVISDIDVEYIT

-280 RNTFYYPDAPEMRVV
+280 RNTFYYPEAPEMRVV
-295 EIDVDEICNR
+295 EIDVDEIC
-305 HDLRR
+305 HQGDLRR
-310 RIEPLYFV
+310 HIEPIYFV
-318 PEDEA
+318 PENEE
-323 ARAVHCREV
+323 ARAAHCKEV

-345 HTHCKTAVLGIS
+345 HTSCDTVVMGIS

-379 RKGII
+379 RKKII

-397 YQNALRMIKE
+397 YQNALAMVKE

-413 EIPIRE
+413 EISIKD

-426 DIGLDATER
+426 DIGLDKSQCSV
-435 NIAYE
+435 AYE

-489 ASVPKTLVRHMVD
+489 SSVPKTLVKYMVE
-502 WYARNRAEGVLRE
+502 WYANNRAEGALRE
-515 ALLDVVATPVSP
+515 ALLDVVVTPVSP
-527 ELLPANKDGEIAQRT
+527 ELLPPSEGGDIAQKT
-542 EDVVGPYELHDFF
+542 EDLVGPYELHDFF
-555 LYCTLRRR
+555 LYCALRRR
-563 YSPAK
+563 YSPTK
-568 IAMLATK
+568 IAMLAYI
-575 AFEGDY
+575 AFEDVY
-581 DKKTIIKW
+581 SKATILKW
-589 LKVFFHRFFGQQFKR
+589 LKVFFSRFFSQQFKR
-604 SAMPDGPKVGVVGL
+604 SAMPDGPKVGAVGL
-618 SPRGDLRMPS
+618 SPRGDLHMPS
-628 DAQERAWLAEVEA
+628 DAQVRAWMQEIE
-641 VEAELDALDDK
+641 ELQQELE

>member
-1 MNNTFGYMRVAAA
+1 MNNQYGYIRVAAA

-27 EGALKIMEDAF
+27 EGALKIMEEAF
-38 REGVEIVVMPELS
+38 NEGVEIVVMPELS
-51 LVGYTAGDM
+51 LVGYTCGDM
-60 ILQKK
+60 VLQNK
-65 LLTDAERALEWLMEE
+65 LLNDAEQSLAWLMKETA
-80 CRDIPTIG
+80 DIPTIG

-109 GQLWGIVPKCYIP
+109 GQLWGIVPKSYIP

-135 GYGIKDR
+135 GYSIKDR
-142 TIRYAGQECCFGSDL
+142 MIRYAGQECCFGSDL

-199 ESVCKHDYLKS
+199 ESVCKHDYLIS

-216 SRTMAAYIYASAGH
+216 SRTMSAYVYASSGH

-238 FAGNAI
+238 FAGNAV
-244 IAELGSVL
+244 IAELGRVL
-252 GVSDRFVRNDR
+252 GVSERFVRNDR
-263 MVVRDIDVEYIS
+263 MVISDIDVEYIS

-280 RNTFYYPDAPEMRVV
+280 RNTFYYPGAPEMRVV
-295 EIDVDEICNR
+295 EIDVDEICYQGDVRR
-305 HDLRR
+305 H
-310 RIEPLYFV
+310 IEPLYFV

-345 HTHCKTAVLGIS
+345 HTNCKTVVMGIS

-397 YQNALRMIKE
+397 YQNAVTMIKE

-413 EIPIRE
+413 EISIKD

-426 DIGLDATER
+426 DIGLNVEEKSV
-435 NIAYE
+435 AYE

-457 CGGMVIGTGDMS
+457 CGGMVVGTGDMS

-489 ASVPKTLVRHMVD
+489 SSVPKTLVKHMVD
-502 WYARNRAEGVLRE
+502 WYANNRAEGALRE
-515 ALLDVVATPVSP
+515 ALLDVVATPISP
-527 ELLPANKDGEIAQRT
+527 ELLPHSESGDIAQKT
-542 EDVVGPYELHDFF
+542 EDVVGPYDLHDFF

-563 YSPAK
+563 YAPAK
-568 IAMLATK
+568 IVMLASI
-575 AFEGDY
+575 AFEGVY
-581 DKKTIIKW
+581 DKATIIKW
-589 LKVFFHRFFGQQFKR
+589 LKVFFRRFFSQQFKR
-604 SAMPDGPKVGVVGL
+604 SAMPDGPKVGGVGL
-618 SPRGDLRMPS
+618 SPRGDLHMPS
-628 DAQERAWLAEVEA
+628 DAQERAWLQEVEDM
-641 VEAELDALDDK
+641 ERELDAIE

>member
-1 MNNTFGYMRVAAA
+1 M
-14 VPRVHIAD
+14 PRVHIAD
-22 ARRNA
+22 AHRNA
-27 EGALKIMEDAF
+27 EGALKIMQDAF
-38 REGVEIVVMPELS
+38 NEGVEIVVMPELS
-51 LVGYTAGDM
+51 LVGYTCGDM
-60 ILQKK
+60 VLQKK
-65 LLTDAERALEWLMEE
+65 LLKDSENALAWLMQETA
-80 CRDIPTIG
+80 DIPTIG

-93 VVFADRLYN
+93 VVYADRLYN
-102 CAAIFGQ
+102 CAAIIGQ
-109 GQLWGIVPKCYIP
+109 GTLWGIIPKSYIP

-135 GYGIKDR
+135 GYGMRDR
-142 TIRYAGQECCFGSDL
+142 MIRFAGQECPFGADL
-157 MFDIHGVE
+157 LFDIHGVE

-199 ESVCKHDYLKS
+199 ESVRKHDYLIS

-216 SRTMAAYIYASAGH
+216 SRTMAAYVYASSGH
-230 GESSSDLV
+230 GKSSSDLV
-238 FAGNAI
+238 FAGNAVV
-244 IAELGSVL
+244 AELGRVL

-263 MVVRDIDVEYIS
+263 MVISDIDVDYIS

-295 EIDVDEICNR
+295 PVEVDEIV
-305 HDLRR
+305 HHGDLRR
-310 RIEPLYFV
+310 HIEPIYFV
-318 PEDEA
+318 PENEA
-323 ARAVHCREV
+323 ARAAHCHEV

-345 HTHCKTAVLGIS
+345 HTGCKTAVIGIS

-370 DTYDLLGLD
+370 DTFDLLGLD

-384 GVTMPGFGTTDRT
+384 GVTMPGFGTSDRT
-397 YQNALRMIKE
+397 YQNALTMVRE

-413 EIPIRE
+413 EISIKD

-426 DIGLDATER
+426 DIGLSVDER
-435 NIAYE
+435 SVAYE

-489 ASVPKTLVRHMVD
+489 SSVPKTLVKHMVE
-502 WYARNRAEGVLRE
+502 WYANNRAEGVLRD

-527 ELLPANKDGEIAQRT
+527 ELLPTGNDGKAQHT
-542 EDVVGPYELHDFF
+542 EDIVGPYDLHDFF
-555 LYCTLRRR
+555 LYCALRRR
-563 YSPAK
+563 YSPSK
-568 IAMLATK
+568 IFMLATL
-575 AFEGDY
+575 AFEGRFDEA
-581 DKKTIIKW
+581 TIVKW
-589 LKVFFHRFFGQQFKR
+589 LKVFFRRFFSQQFKR
-604 SAMPDGPKVGVVGL
+604 SAMPDGPKVGAVGL
-618 SPRGDLRMPS
+618 SPRGDLHMPS
-628 DAQERAWLAEVEA
+628 DAESRAWLQEIEEIEA
-641 VEAELDALDDK
+641 SLK

>member
-1 MNNTFGYMRVAAA
+1 MNNQYGYMRVAAA

-22 ARRNA
+22 AYRNA
-27 EGALKIMEDAF
+27 EGALKIIEEAF
-38 REGVEIVVMPELS
+38 SEGVEIVVMPELS
-51 LVGYTAGDM
+51 LVGYTCGDM
-60 ILQKK
+60 VLQKK
-65 LLTDAERALEWLMEE
+65 LLSDSERALAWLMEQTA
-80 CRDIPTIG
+80 DIPTIG

-93 VVFADRLYN
+93 VVYADRLYN
-102 CAAIFGQ
+102 CAAVFGQ

-135 GYGIKDR
+135 GYSIKDR
-142 TIRYAGQECCFGSDL
+142 MIRYAGQEAPFGSDL
-157 MFDIHGVE
+157 LFDLHGVE

-199 ESVCKHDYLKS
+199 ESVRKHDYLLS

-216 SRTMAAYIYASAGH
+216 SRTMAAYVYASSGH

-238 FAGNAI
+238 FAGNAV
-244 IAELGSVL
+244 IAELGRVL
-252 GVSDRFVRNDR
+252 GVSKRFVRNDR
-263 MVVRDIDVEYIS
+263 MVVSDIDVEYIS

-280 RNTFYYPDAPEMRVV
+280 RNTFYYPEAPEMRVV
-295 EIDVDEICNR
+295 EVCVDEIM
-305 HDLRR
+305 HQGDLRR
-310 RIEPLYFV
+310 HIEPIYFV

-323 ARAVHCREV
+323 ARAAHCKEV

-345 HTHCKTAVLGIS
+345 HTNCNKVILGIS

-370 DTYDLLGLD
+370 DTFDLLGLD

-397 YQNALRMIKE
+397 YQNALSMIKE

-413 EIPIRE
+413 EIPIKD
-419 ACEQHFK
+419 ACMQHFK
-426 DIGLDATER
+426 DIGLDVDER
-435 NIAYE
+435 SVAYE

-457 CGGMVIGTGDMS
+457 CGGMVVGTGDMS

-489 ASVPKTLVRHMVD
+489 SSVPKTLVKHMVD
-502 WYARNRAEGVLRE
+502 WYANNRAEGTLRA

-527 ELLPANKDGEIAQRT
+527 ELLPATESGEIAQKT

-563 YSPAK
+563 YAPAK
-568 IAMLATK
+568 IVMLATL
-575 AFEGDY
+575 AFEGTY
-581 DKKTIIKW
+581 TKAEIVKW
-589 LKVFFHRFFGQQFKR
+589 LKVFFRRFFSQQFKR
-604 SAMPDGPKVGVVGL
+604 SAMPDGPKVGAVGL
-618 SPRGDLRMPS
+618 SPRGDLHMPS
-628 DAQERAWLAEVEA
+628 DAHERAWVREIEEVER
-641 VEAELDALDDK
+641 ELDNI

>member
-1 MNNTFGYMRVAAA
+1 MRVAAA

-22 ARRNA
+22 AHRNA
-27 EGALKIMEDAF
+27 EGALKIMQEAF
-38 REGVEIVVMPELS
+38 DEGVEIVVMPELS
-51 LVGYTAGDM
+51 LVGYTCGDM
-60 ILQKK
+60 VLQKK
-65 LLTDAERALEWLMEE
+65 LLKDAENALAWLMQETAE
-80 CRDIPTIG
+80 IPTIG

-109 GQLWGIVPKCYIP
+109 GVLWGIIPKSYIP

-135 GYGIKDR
+135 GFGIRDR
-142 TIRYAGQECCFGSDL
+142 MIRFAGQECPFGADL
-157 MFDIHGVE
+157 LFDIHGVE

-199 ESVCKHDYLKS
+199 ESVCKHDYLIS

-216 SRTMAAYIYASAGH
+216 SRTMAAYVYASAGH

-238 FAGNAI
+238 FAGNAV
-244 IAELGSVL
+244 IAELGRVL
-252 GVSDRFVRNDR
+252 DVSERFVRNDR
-263 MVVRDIDVEYIS
+263 MAIADIDVEYIS

-295 EIDVDEICNR
+295 EIDVDEIVRTDSVRR
-305 HDLRR
+305 H
-310 RIEPLYFV
+310 IEPLYFV

-345 HTHCKTAVLGIS
+345 HTGCKNAVIGIS

-397 YQNALRMIKE
+397 YQNALTMVRE

-413 EIPIRE
+413 EISIKD

-426 DIGLDATER
+426 DLGIDPNER
-435 NIAYE
+435 GVAYE

-489 ASVPKTLVRHMVD
+489 SSVPKTLVKYMVE
-502 WYARNRAEGVLRE
+502 WYAENRAEGALRE
-515 ALLDVVATPVSP
+515 ALRDVVATPVSP
-527 ELLPANKDGEIAQRT
+527 ELLPADGQNIAQKT
-542 EDVVGPYELHDFF
+542 EDIVGPYDLHDFF
-555 LYCTLRRR
+555 LYYALRRR
-563 YSPAK
+563 YEPSK
-568 IAMLATK
+568 IFMLACI
-575 AFEGDY
+575 AFEDKY
-581 DKKTIIKW
+581 DEATIVKW
-589 LKVFFHRFFGQQFKR
+589 LKVFFRRFFSQQFKR
-604 SAMPDGPKVGVVGL
+604 SAMPDGPKVGAVGL
-618 SPRGDLRMPS
+618 SPRGDLHMPS
-628 DAQERAWLAEVEA
+628 DAESRAWLQEIEEIEA
-641 VEAELDALDDK
+641 SL

>member
-1 MNNTFGYMRVAAA
+1 MNNQYGYMRVAAA

-22 ARRNA
+22 AHSNA

-38 REGVEIVVMPELS
+38 NEGVEIVVMPELS
-51 LVGYTAGDM
+51 LVGYTCGDM
-60 ILQKK
+60 VLQKK
-65 LLTDAERALEWLMEE
+65 LLSDTEKALAWLMKQTA
-80 CRDIPTIG
+80 DIPTIG

-93 VVFADRLYN
+93 VVYADRLYN
-102 CAAIFGQ
+102 CAAVIGQ
-109 GQLWGIVPKCYIP
+109 GQLWGIVPKSYIP

-135 GYGIKDR
+135 GYSIKDR
-142 TIRYAGQECCFGSDL
+142 MIRYAGQECAFGSDL

-199 ESVCKHDYLKS
+199 ESVRKHDYLIS

-216 SRTMAAYIYASAGH
+216 SRTMAAYVYASSGH

-238 FAGNAI
+238 FAGNAV
-244 IAELGSVL
+244 IAELGRVL
-252 GVSDRFVRNDR
+252 GVSERFVRNDR
-263 MVVRDIDVEYIS
+263 MVISDIDVEYIT

-280 RNTFYYPDAPEMRVV
+280 RNTFYYPEAPEMRVV
-295 EIDVDEICNR
+295 EIDVDEIC
-305 HDLRR
+305 HQGDLRR
-310 RIEPLYFV
+310 HIEPIYFV
-318 PEDEA
+318 PENEE
-323 ARAVHCREV
+323 ARAAHCKEV

-345 HTHCKTAVLGIS
+345 HTSCDTVVMGIS

-379 RKGII
+379 RKKII

-397 YQNALRMIKE
+397 YQNALAMVKE

-413 EIPIRE
+413 EISIKD

-426 DIGLDATER
+426 DIGLDKSQCSV
-435 NIAYE
+435 AYE

-489 ASVPKTLVRHMVD
+489 SSVPKTLVKYMVE
-502 WYARNRAEGVLRE
+502 WYANNRAEGALRE

-527 ELLPANKDGEIAQRT
+527 ELLPPSEGGDIAQKT
-542 EDVVGPYELHDFF
+542 EDLVGPYELHDFF
-555 LYCTLRRR
+555 LYCALRRR
-563 YSPAK
+563 YSPTK
-568 IAMLATK
+568 IAMLAYI
-575 AFEGDY
+575 AFEDVY
-581 DKKTIIKW
+581 SKATILKW
-589 LKVFFHRFFGQQFKR
+589 LKVFFSRFFSQQFKR
-604 SAMPDGPKVGVVGL
+604 SAMPDGPKVGAVGL
-618 SPRGDLRMPS
+618 SPRGDLHMPS
-628 DAQERAWLAEVEA
+628 DAQVRAWMQEIE
-641 VEAELDALDDK
+641 ELQQELE

>member
-1 MNNTFGYMRVAAA
+1 
-14 VPRVHIAD
+14 
-22 ARRNA
+22 
-27 EGALKIMEDAF
+27 
-38 REGVEIVVMPELS
+38 MPELS
-51 LVGYTAGDM
+51 LVGYTCGDM
-60 ILQKK
+60 VLQKK
-65 LLTDAERALEWLMEE
+65 LLKDSEMALAWLMEE
-80 CRDIPTIG
+80 TADIPTIG

-93 VVFADRLYN
+93 VVYADRLYN
-102 CAAIFGQ
+102 CAAIIGQ
-109 GQLWGIVPKCYIP
+109 GQLWGIVPKSYIP

-142 TIRYAGQECCFGSDL
+142 MIRFAGQECPFGADL
-157 MFDIHGVE
+157 LFDLHGVE

-199 ESVCKHDYLKS
+199 ESVRKHDYLIS

-216 SRTMAAYIYASAGH
+216 SRTMAAYVYASSGH

-238 FAGNAI
+238 FAGNAVV
-244 IAELGSVL
+244 AELGRVL
-252 GVSDRFVRNDR
+252 GVSERFVRNDR
-263 MVVRDIDVEYIS
+263 MVISDIDVEYIS
-275 TRRTA
+275 TRRAA
-280 RNTFYYPDAPEMRVV
+280 RNTFYYPEAPEMRVV
-295 EIDVDEICNR
+295 EVEVDEIVRTDRVRR
-305 HDLRR
+305 H
-310 RIEPLYFV
+310 IEPIYFV
-318 PEDEA
+318 PESKEA
-323 ARAVHCREV
+323 RDAHCREV

-345 HTHCKTAVLGIS
+345 HTDCKTAVIGIS

-397 YQNALRMIKE
+397 YQNALAMVRE

-413 EIPIRE
+413 EIPIKD

-426 DIGLDATER
+426 DIGLDVDER
-435 NIAYE
+435 SVAYE

-489 ASVPKTLVRHMVD
+489 ASVPKTLVKHMVE
-502 WYARNRAEGVLRE
+502 WYANNRAEGALRT
-515 ALLDVVATPVSP
+515 ALLDVVETPVSP
-527 ELLPANKDGEIAQRT
+527 ELLPADGNDIAQKT
-542 EDVVGPYELHDFF
+542 EDIVGPYDLHDFF
-555 LYCTLRRR
+555 LYCALRRR
-563 YSPAK
+563 YTPAK
-568 IAMLATK
+568 IFMLATI
-575 AFEGDY
+575 AFEGRF
-581 DKKTIIKW
+581 DKPTILKW
-589 LKVFFHRFFGQQFKR
+589 LKVFFRRFFSQQFKR
-604 SAMPDGPKVGVVGL
+604 SAMPDGPKVGAVGL
-618 SPRGDLRMPS
+618 SPRGDLHMPS
-628 DAQERAWLAEVEA
+628 DAESRAWLQEIDEI
-641 VEAELDALDDK
+641 EAEL

>member
-1 MNNTFGYMRVAAA
+1 MNNQYGYVRVAAA

-22 ARRNA
+22 AQRNA
-27 EGALKIMEDAF
+27 EGALKIMQDAF

-51 LVGYTAGDM
+51 LVGYTCGDM
-60 ILQKK
+60 VLQNK
-65 LLTDAERALEWLMEE
+65 LLSDAERSLAWLMEE
-80 CRDIPTIG
+80 CADIPTIG

-109 GQLWGIVPKCYIP
+109 GQLWGIVPKSYIP

-135 GYGIKDR
+135 GYSIKDR
-142 TIRYAGQECCFGSDL
+142 MIRYAGQECPFGADL
-157 MFDIHGVE
+157 LFDLHGVE

-199 ESVCKHDYLKS
+199 ESVRKHDYLIS

-216 SRTMAAYIYASAGH
+216 SRTMAAYVYASSGH

-238 FAGNAI
+238 FAGNAVV
-244 IAELGSVL
+244 AELGRVL
-252 GVSDRFVRNDR
+252 GVSERFVRNDR
-263 MVVRDIDVEYIS
+263 MVISDIDVEYIS
-275 TRRTA
+275 TRRAA
-280 RNTFYYPDAPEMRVV
+280 RNTFYYPEAPEMRVV
-295 EIDVDEICNR
+295 EVDVDDIC
-305 HDLRR
+305 HQGDLRR
-310 RIEPLYFV
+310 HIEPIYFV
-318 PEDEA
+318 PENEE
-323 ARAVHCREV
+323 ARAQHCSEV
-332 FAIQSAGLAQRLE
+332 FSIQSAGLAQRLE
-345 HTHCKTAVLGIS
+345 HTNCKNVVLGIS

-397 YQNALRMIKE
+397 YQNALTMIRE

-413 EIPIRE
+413 EIPIKD
-419 ACEQHFK
+419 ACMQHFK
-426 DIGLDATER
+426 DIGLDASER
-435 NIAYE
+435 SVAYE

-457 CGGMVIGTGDMS
+457 CGGMVVGTGDMS

-489 ASVPKTLVRHMVD
+489 ASVPKTLVRHMVE
-502 WYARNRAEGVLRE
+502 WYAENRAEGALRE
-515 ALLDVVATPVSP
+515 SLLDVVATPVSP
-527 ELLPANKDGEIAQRT
+527 ELLPAHVDGQIAQKT

-563 YSPAK
+563 YAPRK
-568 IAMLATK
+568 IVMLATL
-575 AFEGDY
+575 AFEGSY
-581 DKKTIIKW
+581 TKAEIIKW
-589 LKVFFHRFFGQQFKR
+589 LKVFFRRFFSQQFKR
-604 SAMPDGPKVGVVGL
+604 SAMPDGPKVGAVGL
-618 SPRGDLRMPS
+618 SPRGDLHMPS
-628 DAQERAWLAEVEA
+628 DAHERAWMQEVEDM
-641 VEAELDALDDK
+641 ERELNDNE

>member
-397 YQNALRMIKE
+397 YQNALRMVRE

-527 ELLPANKDGEIAQRT
+527 ELLPATQDGEIAQRT

-641 VEAELDALDDK
+641 VEAELDAMDDK

>member
-1 MNNTFGYMRVAAA
+1 MNNQYGYMRVAAA

-22 ARRNA
+22 AQSNA
-27 EGALKIMEDAF
+27 EGALKIMGDAF
-38 REGVEIVVMPELS
+38 NEGVEIVVMPELS
-51 LVGYTAGDM
+51 LVGYTCGDM
-60 ILQKK
+60 VLQKK
-65 LLTDAERALEWLMEE
+65 LLSDTEKALAWLMEQTA
-80 CRDIPTIG
+80 DIPTIG

-93 VVFADRLYN
+93 VVYADRLYN
-102 CAAIFGQ
+102 CAAGIGQ
-109 GQLWGIVPKCYIP
+109 GQLWGIVPKSYIP

-135 GYGIKDR
+135 GYSIKDR
-142 TIRYAGQECCFGSDL
+142 MIRYAGQECAFGSDL
-157 MFDIHGVE
+157 MFDIHGGE

-199 ESVCKHDYLKS
+199 ESVRKRDYLIS
-210 LIAEQS
+210 LIAELS
-216 SRTMAAYIYASAGH
+216 SRTMAAYVYASSGH

-238 FAGNAI
+238 FAGNAV
-244 IAELGSVL
+244 IAELGRVL
-252 GVSDRFVRNDR
+252 GVSERFVRNDR
-263 MVVRDIDVEYIS
+263 MVISDIDVVYIT

-280 RNTFYYPDAPEMRVV
+280 RNTFYYPEAPEMRVV
-295 EIDVDEICNR
+295 EIDVDEIC
-305 HDLRR
+305 HQGDLRR
-310 RIEPLYFV
+310 HIEPIYFV
-318 PEDEA
+318 PENEE
-323 ARAVHCREV
+323 ARAAHCKEV

-345 HTHCKTAVLGIS
+345 HTSCDTVVMGIS

-379 RKGII
+379 RKKII

-397 YQNALRMIKE
+397 YQNALAMVKE

-413 EIPIRE
+413 EISIKD

-426 DIGLDATER
+426 DIGLDKSQCSV
-435 NIAYE
+435 AYE

-489 ASVPKTLVRHMVD
+489 SSVPKTLVKYMVE
-502 WYARNRAEGVLRE
+502 WYANNRAEGALRE

-527 ELLPANKDGEIAQRT
+527 ELLPPSEGGDIAQKT
-542 EDVVGPYELHDFF
+542 EDLVGPYELHDFF
-555 LYCTLRRR
+555 LNCALRRR
-563 YSPAK
+563 YSPTK
-568 IAMLATK
+568 IAMLAYI
-575 AFEGDY
+575 AFEDVY
-581 DKKTIIKW
+581 SKATILKW
-589 LKVFFHRFFGQQFKR
+589 LKVFFSRFFSQQFTR
-604 SAMPDGPKVGVVGL
+604 SAMPDGPKVGAVGL
-618 SPRGDLRMPS
+618 SPRGDLHMPS
-628 DAQERAWLAEVEA
+628 DAQVRAWMQEID
-641 VEAELDALDDK
+641 ELQQELE

>member
-397 YQNALRMIKE
+397 YQNALRMVRE

-426 DIGLDATER
+426 DIGLNAEER
-435 NIAYE
+435 SIAYE

>member
-1 MNNTFGYMRVAAA
+1 MNNQYGYMRVAAA

-22 ARRNA
+22 AHRNA
-27 EGALKIMEDAF
+27 EGALKIMQDAF
-38 REGVEIVVMPELS
+38 NEGVEIVVMPELS
-51 LVGYTAGDM
+51 LVGYTCGDM
-60 ILQKK
+60 VLQNK
-65 LLTDAERALEWLMEE
+65 LLTDAERALEWLMQE
-80 CRDIPTIG
+80 CADIPTIG

-102 CAAIFGQ
+102 CAAVFGQ
-109 GQLWGIVPKCYIP
+109 GQLWGIVPKSYIP
-122 NYGEFSELRWWVS
+122 NYGEFLELRWWVS
-135 GYGIKDR
+135 GYSIKDR
-142 TIRYAGQECCFGSDL
+142 MIRFAGQEAPFGSDL
-157 MFDIHGVE
+157 LFDLHGVE

-182 MQAVQGAK
+182 IQAVQGAK

-199 ESVCKHDYLKS
+199 ESVRKHDYLLS

-216 SRTMAAYIYASAGH
+216 SRTMAAYIYASSGH

-238 FAGNAI
+238 FAGNAVV
-244 IAELGSVL
+244 AELGRVL
-252 GVSDRFVRNDR
+252 GVSKRFVRNDR
-263 MVVRDIDVEYIS
+263 MVISDIDVEYIS

-280 RNTFYYPDAPEMRVV
+280 RNTFYYPEAPEMRVV
-295 EIDVDEICNR
+295 EVCVDEIM
-305 HDLRR
+305 HQGDLRR
-310 RIEPLYFV
+310 HIEPIYFV

-323 ARAVHCREV
+323 ARAAHCKEV

-345 HTHCKTAVLGIS
+345 HTNCNKVILGIS

-370 DTYDLLGLD
+370 DTFDLLGLD

-397 YQNALRMIKE
+397 YQNALSMIKE

-413 EIPIRE
+413 EIPIKD
-419 ACEQHFK
+419 ACMQHFK
-426 DIGLDATER
+426 DIGLDVDER
-435 NIAYE
+435 SVAYE

-457 CGGMVIGTGDMS
+457 CGGMVVGTGDMS

-489 ASVPKTLVRHMVD
+489 SSVPKTLVKHMVD
-502 WYARNRAEGVLRE
+502 WYANTRAEGVLRD

-527 ELLPANKDGEIAQRT
+527 ELLPATESGEIAQKT

-563 YSPAK
+563 YAPAK
-568 IAMLATK
+568 IVMLATL
-575 AFEGDY
+575 AFEGTY
-581 DKKTIIKW
+581 SKAEIVKW
-589 LKVFFHRFFGQQFKR
+589 LKVFFRRFFSQQFKR
-604 SAMPDGPKVGVVGL
+604 SAMPDGPKVGAVGL
-618 SPRGDLRMPS
+618 SPRGDLHMPS
-628 DAQERAWLAEVEA
+628 DAHERAWVREIEEVER
-641 VEAELDALDDK
+641 ELDNI

>member
-1 MNNTFGYMRVAAA
+1 MRVAAA

-27 EGALKIMEDAF
+27 EAALKIMQEAF
-38 REGVEIVVMPELS
+38 DEGVEIVVMPELS
-51 LVGYTAGDM
+51 LVGYTCGDM
-60 ILQKK
+60 VLQKK
-65 LLTDAERALEWLMEE
+65 LLKDSENALAWLMEE
-80 CRDIPTIG
+80 TAEIPTIG

-102 CAAIFGQ
+102 CAAVFGQ
-109 GQLWGIVPKCYIP
+109 GQLWGIIPKSYIP

-135 GYGIKDR
+135 GFGIRDR
-142 TIRYAGQECCFGSDL
+142 MIRFAGQECPFGADL
-157 MFDIHGVE
+157 LFDIHGVE

-199 ESVCKHDYLKS
+199 ESVCKHDYLIS

-216 SRTMAAYIYASAGH
+216 SRTMAAYVYASAGH

-238 FAGNAI
+238 FAGNAV
-244 IAELGSVL
+244 IAELGRVL
-252 GVSDRFVRNDR
+252 GVSERFVRNDR
-263 MVVRDIDVEYIS
+263 MAIADIDVEYIS

-295 EIDVDEICNR
+295 EIDVDEIVRTDRVRR
-305 HDLRR
+305 H
-310 RIEPLYFV
+310 IEPLYFV

-323 ARAVHCREV
+323 ARAIHCKEV

-345 HTHCKTAVLGIS
+345 HTGCKNAVIGIS

-397 YQNALRMIKE
+397 YQNALTMVRE

-413 EIPIRE
+413 EISIKD

-426 DIGLDATER
+426 DLGLDPSER
-435 NIAYE
+435 GVAFE

-489 ASVPKTLVRHMVD
+489 ASVPKTLVRYMVE
-502 WYARNRAEGVLRE
+502 WYAENRAEGTLRE
-515 ALLDVVATPVSP
+515 ALRDVVATPVSP
-527 ELLPANKDGEIAQRT
+527 ELLPADGENIAQKT
-542 EDVVGPYELHDFF
+542 EDIVGPYDLHDFF
-555 LYCTLRRR
+555 LYCALRRR
-563 YSPAK
+563 YEPSK
-568 IAMLATK
+568 IFMLACI
-575 AFEGDY
+575 AFEDKY
-581 DKKTIIKW
+581 DEATIVKW
-589 LKVFFHRFFGQQFKR
+589 LKVFFRRFFSQQFKR
-604 SAMPDGPKVGVVGL
+604 SAMPDGPKVGAVGL
-618 SPRGDLRMPS
+618 SPRGDLHMPS
-628 DAQERAWLAEVEA
+628 DAESRAWLQEIEEIEA
-641 VEAELDALDDK
+641 SL

>member
-1 MNNTFGYMRVAAA
+1 MAAA

-22 ARRNA
+22 AHRNA
-27 EGALKIMEDAF
+27 EGALKIMQDAF
-38 REGVEIVVMPELS
+38 NEGVEIVVMPELS
-51 LVGYTAGDM
+51 LVGYTCGDM
-60 ILQKK
+60 VLQNK
-65 LLTDAERALEWLMEE
+65 LLTDAERALEWLMQE
-80 CRDIPTIG
+80 CADIPTVG

-102 CAAIFGQ
+102 CAAIFAQ
-109 GQLWGIVPKCYIP
+109 GQLWGIVPKSYIP

-135 GYGIKDR
+135 GYSIKDR
-142 TIRYAGQECCFGSDL
+142 MIRYAGQEVPFGSDL
-157 MFDIHGVE
+157 LFDLHGVE

-176 PVPPSS
+176 PVPPSTI
-182 MQAVQGAK
+182 QAVQGAK

-199 ESVCKHDYLKS
+199 ESVRKHDYLLS

-216 SRTMAAYIYASAGH
+216 SRTMAAYIYASSGH

-238 FAGNAI
+238 FAGNAVV
-244 IAELGSVL
+244 AELGRVL
-252 GVSDRFVRNDR
+252 GVSKRFVRNDR
-263 MVVRDIDVEYIS
+263 MVISDIDVEYIS

-280 RNTFYYPDAPEMRVV
+280 RNTFYYPEAPEMRVV
-295 EIDVDEICNR
+295 EVDVDEIC
-305 HDLRR
+305 HQGDLRR
-310 RIEPLYFV
+310 HIEPIYFV

-323 ARAVHCREV
+323 ARAAHCKEV

-345 HTHCKTAVLGIS
+345 HTNCDKVILGIS

-370 DTYDLLGLD
+370 DTFDLLGLD

-397 YQNALRMIKE
+397 YQNALMMIKE

-413 EIPIRE
+413 EIPIKD
-419 ACEQHFK
+419 ACIQHFK
-426 DIGLDATER
+426 DIGLDADER
-435 NIAYE
+435 SVAYE

-457 CGGMVIGTGDMS
+457 CGGMVVGTGDMS

-489 ASVPKTLVRHMVD
+489 SSVPKTLVKYMVD
-502 WYARNRAEGVLRE
+502 WYANTRAEGALRD

-527 ELLPANKDGEIAQRT
+527 ELLPATASGEIAQKT

-563 YSPAK
+563 YAPAK
-568 IAMLATK
+568 IVMLATL
-575 AFEGDY
+575 AFEGTY
-581 DKKTIIKW
+581 TKAEIVKW
-589 LKVFFHRFFGQQFKR
+589 LKVFFRRFFSQQFKR
-604 SAMPDGPKVGVVGL
+604 SAMPDGPKVGAVGL
-618 SPRGDLRMPS
+618 SPRGDLHMPS
-628 DAQERAWLAEVEA
+628 DAHERAWVREIEEVER
-641 VEAELDALDDK
+641 ELDNI

>member
-1 MNNTFGYMRVAAA
+1 MNNQYGYIRVAAA

-27 EGALKIMEDAF
+27 EGALKIMEEAF
-38 REGVEIVVMPELS
+38 NEGVEIVVMPELS
-51 LVGYTAGDM
+51 LVGYTCGDM
-60 ILQKK
+60 VLQNK
-65 LLTDAERALEWLMEE
+65 LLNDAEQSLAWLMKETA
-80 CRDIPTIG
+80 DIPTIG

-109 GQLWGIVPKCYIP
+109 GQLWGIVPKSYIP

-135 GYGIKDR
+135 GYSIKDR
-142 TIRYAGQECCFGSDL
+142 MIRYAGQECCFGSDL

-199 ESVCKHDYLKS
+199 ESVCKHDYLIS

-216 SRTMAAYIYASAGH
+216 SRTMSAYVYASSGH

-238 FAGNAI
+238 FAGNAV
-244 IAELGSVL
+244 IAELGRVL
-252 GVSDRFVRNDR
+252 GVSERFVRNDR
-263 MVVRDIDVEYIS
+263 MVISDIDVEYIS

-280 RNTFYYPDAPEMRVV
+280 RNTFYYPGAPEMRVV
-295 EIDVDEICNR
+295 EIDVDEICYQGDVRR
-305 HDLRR
+305 H
-310 RIEPLYFV
+310 IEPLYFV

-345 HTHCKTAVLGIS
+345 HTNCKTVVMGIS

-397 YQNALRMIKE
+397 YQNAVTMIKK

-413 EIPIRE
+413 EISIKD

-426 DIGLDATER
+426 DIGLNVDEKSV
-435 NIAYE
+435 AYE

-457 CGGMVIGTGDMS
+457 CGGMVVGTGDMS

-489 ASVPKTLVRHMVD
+489 SSVPKTLVKHMVD
-502 WYARNRAEGVLRE
+502 WYANNRAEGALRE
-515 ALLDVVATPVSP
+515 ALLDVVATPISP
-527 ELLPANKDGEIAQRT
+527 ELLPHSESGDIAQKT
-542 EDVVGPYELHDFF
+542 EDVVGPYDLHDFF

-563 YSPAK
+563 YAPAK
-568 IAMLATK
+568 IVMLASI
-575 AFEGDY
+575 AFEGVY
-581 DKKTIIKW
+581 DKATIIKW
-589 LKVFFHRFFGQQFKR
+589 LKVFFRRFFSQQFKR
-604 SAMPDGPKVGVVGL
+604 SAMPDGPKVGGVGL
-618 SPRGDLRMPS
+618 SPRGDLHMPS
-628 DAQERAWLAEVEA
+628 DAQERAWLQEVEDM
-641 VEAELDALDDK
+641 ERELDAIE

>member
-1 MNNTFGYMRVAAA
+1 MNNQYGYMRVAAA

-22 ARRNA
+22 AQSNA

-38 REGVEIVVMPELS
+38 NEGVEIVVMPELS
-51 LVGYTAGDM
+51 LVGYTCGDM
-60 ILQKK
+60 VLQKK
-65 LLTDAERALEWLMEE
+65 LLSDTEKALAWLMEQTA
-80 CRDIPTIG
+80 DIPTIG

-93 VVFADRLYN
+93 VVYADRLYN
-102 CAAIFGQ
+102 CAAVIGQ
-109 GQLWGIVPKCYIP
+109 GQLWGIVPKSYIP

-135 GYGIKDR
+135 GYSIKDR
-142 TIRYAGQECCFGSDL
+142 MIRYAGQECAFGSDL

-199 ESVCKHDYLKS
+199 ESVRKHDYLIS

-216 SRTMAAYIYASAGH
+216 SRTMAAYVYASSGH

-238 FAGNAI
+238 FAGNAV
-244 IAELGSVL
+244 IAELGRVL
-252 GVSDRFVRNDR
+252 GVSERFVRNDR
-263 MVVRDIDVEYIS
+263 MVISDIDVEYIT

-280 RNTFYYPDAPEMRVV
+280 RNTFYYPEAPEMRVV
-295 EIDVDEICNR
+295 EIDVDEIC
-305 HDLRR
+305 HQGDLRR
-310 RIEPLYFV
+310 HIEPIYFV
-318 PEDEA
+318 PENEE
-323 ARAVHCREV
+323 ARAAHCKEV

-345 HTHCKTAVLGIS
+345 HTSCDTVVMGIS

-379 RKGII
+379 RKKII

-397 YQNALRMIKE
+397 YQNALAMVKE

-413 EIPIRE
+413 EISIKD

-426 DIGLDATER
+426 DIGLDKSQCSV
-435 NIAYE
+435 AYE

-489 ASVPKTLVRHMVD
+489 SSVPKTLVKYMVE
-502 WYARNRAEGVLRE
+502 WYANNRAEGALRE

-527 ELLPANKDGEIAQRT
+527 ELLPPSEGGDIAQKT
-542 EDVVGPYELHDFF
+542 EDLVGPYELHDFF
-555 LYCTLRRR
+555 LYCALRRR
-563 YSPAK
+563 YSPTK
-568 IAMLATK
+568 IAMLAYI
-575 AFEGDY
+575 AFEDVY
-581 DKKTIIKW
+581 SKATILKW
-589 LKVFFHRFFGQQFKR
+589 LKVFFSRFFSQQFKR
-604 SAMPDGPKVGVVGL
+604 SAMPDGPKVGAVGL
-618 SPRGDLRMPS
+618 SPRGDLHMPS
-628 DAQERAWLAEVEA
+628 DAQVRAWMQEID
-641 VEAELDALDDK
+641 ELQQELE

>member
-1 MNNTFGYMRVAAA
+1 MNNQYGYMRVAAA

-22 ARRNA
+22 AHRNA
-27 EGALKIMEDAF
+27 EGALKIMQDAF
-38 REGVEIVVMPELS
+38 DEGVEIVVMPELS
-51 LVGYTAGDM
+51 LVGYTCGDM
-60 ILQKK
+60 VLQNK
-65 LLTDAERALEWLMEE
+65 LLTDAERALEWLMQE
-80 CRDIPTIG
+80 CADIPTVG

-102 CAAIFGQ
+102 CAAIFAQ
-109 GQLWGIVPKCYIP
+109 GQLWGIVPKSYIP

-135 GYGIKDR
+135 GYSIKDR
-142 TIRYAGQECCFGSDL
+142 MIRFAGQEAPFGSDL
-157 MFDIHGVE
+157 LFDLHGVE

-182 MQAVQGAK
+182 IQAVQGAK

-199 ESVCKHDYLKS
+199 ESVRKHDYLLS

-216 SRTMAAYIYASAGH
+216 SRTMAAYIYASSGH

-238 FAGNAI
+238 FAGNAVV
-244 IAELGSVL
+244 AELGRVL
-252 GVSDRFVRNDR
+252 GVSKRFVRNDR
-263 MVVRDIDVEYIS
+263 MVISDIDVEYIS

-280 RNTFYYPDAPEMRVV
+280 RNTFYYPEAPEMRVV
-295 EIDVDEICNR
+295 EVCVDEIC
-305 HDLRR
+305 HQGDLRR
-310 RIEPLYFV
+310 HIEPIYFV

-323 ARAVHCREV
+323 ARAAHCKEV

-345 HTHCKTAVLGIS
+345 HTNCNKVILGIS

-370 DTYDLLGLD
+370 DTFDLLGLD

-397 YQNALRMIKE
+397 YQNALSMIKE

-413 EIPIRE
+413 EIPIKD
-419 ACEQHFK
+419 ACVQHFK
-426 DIGLDATER
+426 DIGLDVDER
-435 NIAYE
+435 SVAYE

-457 CGGMVIGTGDMS
+457 CGGMVVGTGDMS

-474 WATYNGDQMSMYGIN
+474 WATYNVDQMSMYGIN
-489 ASVPKTLVRHMVD
+489 SSVPKTLVKHMVE
-502 WYARNRAEGVLRE
+502 WYATNRAEGVLRD

-527 ELLPANKDGEIAQRT
+527 ELLPATESGEIAQKT

-563 YSPAK
+563 YAPAK
-568 IAMLATK
+568 IVMLATL
-575 AFEGDY
+575 AFDGTY
-581 DKKTIIKW
+581 TKTEIIKW
-589 LKVFFHRFFGQQFKR
+589 LKVFFRRFFSQQFKR
-604 SAMPDGPKVGVVGL
+604 SAMPDGPKVGAVGL
-618 SPRGDLRMPS
+618 SPRGDLHMPS
-628 DAQERAWLAEVEA
+628 DAHERAWVREIEEVER
-641 VEAELDALDDK
+641 ELDNI

>member
-1 MNNTFGYMRVAAA
+1 MRVAAA

-27 EGALKIMEDAF
+27 EGALKIMQQAF
-38 REGVEIVVMPELS
+38 DEGVEIVVMPELS
-51 LVGYTAGDM
+51 LVGYTCGDM
-60 ILQKK
+60 VLQKK
-65 LLTDAERALEWLMEE
+65 LLKDSEDALAWLMEE
-80 CRDIPTIG
+80 TQDIPTIG

-93 VVFADRLYN
+93 VVYADRLYN
-102 CAAIFGQ
+102 CAAVFGQ
-109 GQLWGIVPKCYIP
+109 GQLWGIIPKSYIP

-135 GYGIKDR
+135 GYGIRDR
-142 TIRYAGQECCFGSDL
+142 VIRFAGQECPFGADL
-157 MFDIHGVE
+157 LFDIHGVE

-199 ESVCKHDYLKS
+199 ESVRKHDYLIS

-216 SRTMAAYIYASAGH
+216 SRTMAAYIYASSGH

-238 FAGNAI
+238 FAGNAVV
-244 IAELGSVL
+244 AELGSVL
-252 GVSDRFVRNDR
+252 GVSERFVRNDR
-263 MVVRDIDVEYIS
+263 MVVADIDVEYIS

-295 EIDVDEICNR
+295 PVEVDEIF
-305 HDLRR
+305 HQGDLRR
-310 RIEPLYFV
+310 HIEPIYFV
-318 PEDEA
+318 PENEA
-323 ARAVHCREV
+323 ARATHCKEV

-345 HTHCKTAVLGIS
+345 HTGCKTAVIGIS

-370 DTYDLLGLD
+370 DTFDLLGLD

-397 YQNALRMIKE
+397 YQNALTLVRE

-413 EIPIRE
+413 EIPIKE

-426 DIGLDATER
+426 DIGLDVDER
-435 NIAYE
+435 SVAYE
-440 NSQARERTQI
+440 NSQARERTQV

-489 ASVPKTLVRHMVD
+489 SSVPKTLVKHMVE
-502 WYARNRAEGVLRE
+502 WYAQNRSEGALRN

-527 ELLPANKDGEIAQRT
+527 ELLPADGENIAQKT
-542 EDVVGPYELHDFF
+542 EDIVGPYDLHDFF
-555 LYCTLRRR
+555 LYCALRRR
-563 YSPAK
+563 YSPSK
-568 IAMLATK
+568 IFMLATI
-575 AFEGDY
+575 AFEDRF
-581 DKKTIIKW
+581 DEATILKW
-589 LKVFFHRFFGQQFKR
+589 LKVFFRRFFTQQFKR
-604 SAMPDGPKVGVVGL
+604 SAMPDGPKVGAVGL
-618 SPRGDLRMPS
+618 SPRGDLHMPS
-628 DAQERAWLAEVEA
+628 DAESRAWLQEIEELEA
-641 VEAELDALDDK
+641 SL

>member
-1 MNNTFGYMRVAAA
+1 MNNQYGYVRVAAA

-22 ARRNA
+22 AQRNA
-27 EGALKIMEDAF
+27 EGALKIMQDAF

-51 LVGYTAGDM
+51 LVGYTCGDM
-60 ILQKK
+60 VLQNK
-65 LLTDAERALEWLMEE
+65 LLSDAERSLAWLMEE
-80 CRDIPTIG
+80 CADIPTIG

-109 GQLWGIVPKCYIP
+109 GQLWGIVPKSYIP

-135 GYGIKDR
+135 GYSIKDR
-142 TIRYAGQECCFGSDL
+142 MIRYAGQECPFGADL
-157 MFDIHGVE
+157 LFDLHGVE

-199 ESVCKHDYLKS
+199 ESVRKHDYLIS

-216 SRTMAAYIYASAGH
+216 SRTMAAYVYASSGH

-238 FAGNAI
+238 FAGNAVV
-244 IAELGSVL
+244 AELGRVL
-252 GVSDRFVRNDR
+252 GVSERFVRNDR
-263 MVVRDIDVEYIS
+263 MVISDIDVEYIS
-275 TRRTA
+275 TRRAA
-280 RNTFYYPDAPEMRVV
+280 RNTFYYPEAPEMRVV
-295 EIDVDEICNR
+295 EVDVDDIC
-305 HDLRR
+305 HQGDLRR
-310 RIEPLYFV
+310 HIEPIYFV
-318 PEDEA
+318 PETEE
-323 ARAVHCREV
+323 ARAQHCSEV
-332 FAIQSAGLAQRLE
+332 FSIQSAGLAQRLE
-345 HTHCKTAVLGIS
+345 HTNCKNVVLGIS

-397 YQNALRMIKE
+397 YQNALTMIRE

-413 EIPIRE
+413 EIPIKD
-419 ACEQHFK
+419 ACMQHFK
-426 DIGLDATER
+426 DIGLDASER
-435 NIAYE
+435 SVAYE

-457 CGGMVIGTGDMS
+457 CGGMVVGTGDMS

-489 ASVPKTLVRHMVD
+489 ASVPKTLVRHMVE
-502 WYARNRAEGVLRE
+502 WYAENRAEGALRE
-515 ALLDVVATPVSP
+515 SLLDVVATPVSP
-527 ELLPANKDGEIAQRT
+527 ELLPAHVDGQIAQKT

-563 YSPAK
+563 YAPRK
-568 IAMLATK
+568 IVMLATL
-575 AFEGDY
+575 AFEGNY
-581 DKKTIIKW
+581 TKAEIIKW
-589 LKVFFHRFFGQQFKR
+589 LKVFFRRFFSQQFKR
-604 SAMPDGPKVGVVGL
+604 SAMPDGPKVGAVGL
-618 SPRGDLRMPS
+618 SPRGDLHMPS
-628 DAQERAWLAEVEA
+628 DAHERAWMQEVEDM
-641 VEAELDALDDK
+641 ERELNDNE